1 MSYGPVVIGADLDLA
16 ATARAIAEPPRAA
29 MLLRLMDGQA
39 HTARDLAEAAGIS
52 PPAASPHLRHL
63 VDAGLVSVT
72 VTGRRRLHAIASPEV
87 ATAIEAL
94 AAISP
99 LLPVESLREAHAG
112 SRLQTARV
120 CYSHLGGSLAVAL
133 ARRITA
139 DGVVDAMDTN
149 GGGTVGTLDHPL
161 LAELSIIDLSGFT
174 GPMVRGC
181 MDWTE
186 RQAHLAGR
194 LGTALLVAMLEHG
207 WLLRR
212 PGDRALNI
220 SAAGTG
226 HLTKLGIW
234 PLDAIAETTSTG

>member
-1 MSYGPVVIGADLDLA
+1 MVIGADLDLA

-29 MLLRLMDGQA
+29 MLLRLMDGRA

-87 ATAIEAL
+87 ATAVEAL

-99 LLPVESLREAHAG
+99 LLPVESLREAHTG

-120 CYSHLGGSLAVAL
+120 CYSHLGGSLAVAV
-133 ARRITA
+133 ARQITA
-139 DGVVDAMDTN
+139 DGVVDAVDTS
-149 GGGTVGTLDHPL
+149 GGGTVGALDHPL
-161 LAELSIIDLSGFT
+161 LATLSIIDLSGFT

-181 MDWTE
+181 LDWTE

-220 SAAGTG
+220 SATGTD
-226 HLTKLGIW
+226 HLAELGIW
-234 PLDAIAETTSTG
+234 PLDAIDEITSRG